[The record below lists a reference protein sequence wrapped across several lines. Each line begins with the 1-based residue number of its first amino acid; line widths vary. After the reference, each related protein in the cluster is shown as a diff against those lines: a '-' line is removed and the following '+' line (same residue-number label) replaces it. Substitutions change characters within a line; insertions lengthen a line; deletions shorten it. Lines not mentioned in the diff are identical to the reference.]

1 MLSVGVP
8 VRVTLLQG
16 RCGEGAETLGPSR
29 RALGSSAGGTCPRG
43 RGGRARPG
51 PPCGRGVSVHYCPLH
66 GTREPDQPL
75 AGVQGET
82 AQLARDGREDR
93 PPMSS
98 VQRAPPTV
106 PTEHLAL
113 VTSLL
118 CSMANFQREGLERPI
133 SVSSNPGTFQKWWL
147 MDTGA
152 PAVFK
157 GCLIPKGA
165 GIRRQRR

>member
-16 RCGEGAETLGPSR
+16 WCGEGAETLGPSR
-29 RALGSSAGGTCPRG
+29 RALGSSAGGTCPHR

-51 PPCGRGVSVHYCPLH
+51 SPCGRGVSVRCCPLH
-66 GTREPDQPL
+66 GTSEPDRLL
-75 AGVQGET
+75 AAVQGEP
-82 AQLARDGREDR
+82 AQLARDGQEDH
-93 PPMSS
+93 PPTSS

-106 PTEHLAL
+106 PTEHRAL

-118 CSMANFQREGLERPI
+118 SSMANFQREGLERPI

-152 PAVFK
+152 PAKSPNGV
-157 GCLIPKGA
+157 
-165 GIRRQRR
+165 